1 MCDFESPQCLPA
13 AICEAMRRPR
23 PHTVPVKSPV
33 QQGVLTVHR
42 LREAYKCERTAV
54 INTIRGLCA
63 EFGVVFPLG
72 PDELRRRLT
81 DALEDASNEMTALA
95 RKALQRA
102 HLHWLEIELQ
112 LAWCDEQIAIHARS
126 DEQARAISKI
136 PGIGCVTAS
145 ALVASV
151 GDFKQFKS
159 ADQFGAWLGMTP
171 AQDSSGGKVRLGRIT
186 KRGDT
191 YLRTLLIQAARSAV
205 MTAHKRADPI
215 SRWIIRLKDR
225 AGWQKACVAL
235 GHKHARIVWAMLVK
249 GKTFDPTHVSW
260 QALPAAP
267 VAST

>member
-23 PHTVPVKSPV
+23 LHTVPVKSPV

-126 DEQARAISKI
+126 DEQAITRLRRPRPTSATNGVLLSGYASGPAQLTKARKAVCRKAVCSVHGAATKRSMATGRSRHRSARMTKTTVDLMGS
-136 PGIGCVTAS
+136 PCSQVRRRRDHYATAS
-145 ALVASV
+145 
-151 GDFKQFKS
+151 
-159 ADQFGAWLGMTP
+159 
-171 AQDSSGGKVRLGRIT
+171 RR
-186 KRGDT
+186 
-191 YLRTLLIQAARSAV
+191 
-205 MTAHKRADPI
+205 
-215 SRWIIRLKDR
+215 
-225 AGWQKACVAL
+225 C
-235 GHKHARIVWAMLVK
+235 
-249 GKTFDPTHVSW
+249 
-260 QALPAAP
+260 
-267 VAST
+267 